1 MNCEKG
7 KQLLA
12 GWMDNQLTDA
22 EKAEMEQHLADC
34 PECRQQLQDNHR
46 LWDSMGEIPVPAPS
60 DKMQV
65 RFDAMLETYKQEQD
79 NRRPGIAFYL
89 QQLFAMKPGFTW
101 AYSLIILVMG
111 AGLGYAVSRGLNNAP
126 RVRPPEG
133 VAAVNPPKSRE
144 SDTPVTTVTLTGSA
158 ADRGT
163 SNSGSAAD
171 RGTSNAG
178 SATNPDAANTGND
191 ISEKQQLKVLADQ
204 VHEMR
209 EMVMLALLENPS
221 ASERIR
227 GVSYASDIKTINK
240 NVLDALF
247 STLNNDPNSNVRL
260 ITLDALTRYADV
272 PAVRRGLVQSIL
284 QQGSPL
290 VQAAMADVML
300 RLQEKKAVQPLKE
313 LLEQKD
319 LNEMVRTKIKQTLT
333 RLI

>member
-12 GWMDNQLTDA
+12 GWMDNQLTEA
-22 EKAEMEQHLADC
+22 ERTEMEEHLAGC
-34 PECRQQLQDNHR
+34 PECQQQLEDNRR
-46 LWDSMGEIPVPAPS
+46 LWDSMGEIAAPAPS

-65 RFDAMLETYKQEQD
+65 RFDAMLETYKQEQE

-89 QQLFAMKPGFTW
+89 QQLFAVRPGFTW
-101 AYSLIILVMG
+101 AYSLIVLVLG
-111 AGLGYAVSRGLNNAP
+111 AGLGYAVSRGMSSGTHISGGHP
-126 RVRPPEG
+126 IEG
-133 VAAVNPPKSRE
+133 VATAN
-144 SDTPVTTVTLTGSA
+144 PVTSPDTDSPAATATLTGVST
-158 ADRGT
+158 RPETGK
-163 SNSGSAAD
+163 SGSAGDGGEA
-171 RGTSNAG
+171 
-178 SATNPDAANTGND
+178 
-191 ISEKQQLKVLADQ
+191 SEKQQLKSLADQ

-227 GVSYASDIKTINK
+227 GVSYASEIQTINK
-240 NVLDALF
+240 NVLDALL

-260 ITLDALTRYADV
+260 MTLDALTRYANV

-284 QQGSPL
+284 QQDSPL
-290 VQAAMADVML
+290 MQAAMADVMV

-313 LLEQKD
+313 LLQQKD
-319 LNEMVRTKIKQTLT
+319 LNEMVRTKIQQTLT

>member
-22 EKAEMEQHLADC
+22 GRAEMEEHLAAC
-34 PECRQQLQDNHR
+34 PECQQQMEANRR
-46 LWDSMGEIPVPAPS
+46 LWDSMGEIKAPAPS

-65 RFDAMLETYKQEQD
+65 RFDAMLETYKQEQE

-89 QQLFAMKPGFTW
+89 QQLFAVRPGFTW
-101 AYSLIILVMG
+101 AYSLVLLVIG
-111 AGLGYAVSRGLNNAP
+111 VGLGYWVSRGLRHGTGASSGHP
-126 RVRPPEG
+126 TEG
-133 VAAVNPPKSRE
+133 VATINPKTSPNK
-144 SDTPVTTVTLTGSA
+144 DTPVSTVTLTGVNKPETATAS
-158 ADRGT
+158 GT
-163 SNSGSAAD
+163 TDSGEA
-171 RGTSNAG
+171 
-178 SATNPDAANTGND
+178 
-191 ISEKQQLKVLADQ
+191 SEKQQLKALADQ

-227 GVSYASDIKTINK
+227 GVSYASDIQTINK
-240 NVLDALF
+240 NVLDALL

-260 ITLDALTRYADV
+260 MTLDALTRYANV

-284 QQGSPL
+284 QQDSPL
-290 VQAAMADVML
+290 MQAAMADVMV

-313 LLEQKD
+313 LLQQKD
-319 LNEMVRTKIKQTLT
+319 LNEMVRAKIQQTLT

>member
-22 EKAEMEQHLADC
+22 ERAEMEEHLAGC
-34 PECRQQLQDNHR
+34 PECQQQLEDNRR
-46 LWDSMGEIPVPAPS
+46 LWDSMGEIAAPAPS

-65 RFDAMLETYKQEQD
+65 RFDAMLETYKQEQED
-79 NRRPGIAFYL
+79 RRPGIAFYL
-89 QQLFAMKPGFTW
+89 QQLFAVRPGFTW
-101 AYSLIILVMG
+101 AYSLIVLVLG
-111 AGLGYAVSRGLNNAP
+111 AGLGYAVSRGMSSGTVSSGGHPTESVATTTHATSPNTDSPVALTS
-126 RVRPPEG
+126 VSIRPE
-133 VAAVNPPKSRE
+133 
-144 SDTPVTTVTLTGSA
+144 TGKGEA
-158 ADRGT
+158 ADDG
-163 SNSGSAAD
+163 GGA
-171 RGTSNAG
+171 
-178 SATNPDAANTGND
+178 
-191 ISEKQQLKVLADQ
+191 SEKQQLKVLADQ

-227 GVSYASDIKTINK
+227 GVSYASEIQTINK
-240 NVLDALF
+240 NVLDALL

-260 ITLDALTRYADV
+260 MTLDALTRYANV

-284 QQGSPL
+284 QQDSPL
-290 VQAAMADVML
+290 MQAAIADVMV

-313 LLEQKD
+313 LLQQKD
-319 LNEMVRTKIKQTLT
+319 LNEMVRAKIQQTLT